1 MPDTETRRATESARN
16 PPRRVREGICIHQE
30 PRKERH
36 PTHTTE
42 RRISM
47 YNIEQTAGILGYSI
61 PEVQTLIEEGELN
74 ARKVGDT
81 YYIGDDDLLDY
92 ANTEPN
98 INGEE

>member
-1 MPDTETRRATESARN
+1 
-16 PPRRVREGICIHQE
+16 
-30 PRKERH
+30 
-36 PTHTTE
+36 
-42 RRISM
+42 M